1 MAWPDFAKTPAVQH
15 EDLYHIKFV
24 GNLAAQPGGAALTDG
39 FAGFRYNRALGSPPL
54 KRTTVGRAVA
64 HL

>member
-15 EDLYHIKFV
+15 EDLYHIKSLV
-24 GNLAAQPGGAALTDG
+24 ILQPSPAALTDG
-39 FAGFRYNRALGSPPL
+39 FAGFRYNRALGSPLL
-54 KRTTVGRAVA
+54 KRTTVGRAVV

>member
-1 MAWPDFAKTPAVQH
+1 MAWPDFAKTPAVEH
-15 EDLYHIKFV
+15 EDLYHIKSLV
-24 GNLAAQPGGAALTDG
+24 ILQPSPVALTDG

-54 KRTTVGRAVA
+54 KQTTVGRAVA